1 MNYKNAVILSAS
13 KRLIGWILVIIAV
26 ISTAISILKFLSIH
40 IDNGTMASAVLADPY
55 KQFFIFI
62 YSKTQFLS
70 SFWNSSPTPDHTNL
84 TSSASIGFFAIY
96 ILIFVASAVKNSGAK
111 LSERLAKTRD
121 QIDDQLMQDQIGA
134 LPSRSKKEIRETLI
148 IPNYPVLN
156 QLMWELI
163 PLTITSALLF
173 GFYKM
178 FGF

>member
-13 KRLIGWILVIIAV
+13 KRLVGWTLVIIAV
-26 ISTAISILKFLSIH
+26 ISTAISILKFLSIY
-40 IDNGTMASAVLADPY
+40 IDNGTMASAVLSDPY
-55 KQFFIFI
+55 KQLFIFI
-62 YSKTQFLS
+62 YGKTQFLS
-70 SFWNSSPTPDHTNL
+70 IFWNNSPTPDHTNL
-84 TSSASIGFFAIY
+84 TGSASISFFIIY
-96 ILIFVASAVKNSGAK
+96 VFIFIASAIKDSGAK

-134 LPSRSKKEIRETLI
+134 LPSRSKQEIRDALV

-156 QLMWELI
+156 QLLWELI
-163 PLTITSALLF
+163 PLIITSGLLF